1 MRSGSP
7 ATDQNIGAN
16 GGPLD
21 GQLGRNDTRLA
32 EVERGVNFDDGDVE
46 ELPLGAIS
54 HVAVH
59 PVELLYR
66 PPLLV
71 GLKGPLK
78 AAA

>member
-7 ATDQNIGAN
+7 AADQNIGAN

-21 GQLGRNDTRLA
+21 GQLGRNDTGLA

-59 PVELLYR
+59 PVELLDL
-66 PPLLV
+66 PLLLV
-71 GLKGPLK
+71 WLRVPLK